1 MTAWVGW
8 LLLSGV
14 LVLAELFT
22 GTFYLLMV
30 AVGMLAGAIAGSLG
44 VRLEWQFV
52 VAAAVAVAGTVVL
65 RRSRF
70 GKREKVSASRDRNV
84 NLDIGQ
90 TINIDLW
97 HPESAGEDAA
107 NSASYTA
114 RVKYRGALWDV
125 ELAPGETAHTGQ
137 FLIQEI
143 RGSRLIVASRS
154 NQK

>member
-8 LLLSGV
+8 ALLGGV

-30 AVGMLAGAIAGSLG
+30 AVGMGAGAIAASVG
-44 VRLEWQFV
+44 VSLEWQFV
-52 VAAAVAVAGTVVL
+52 IAAIVAVAGTVVV

-70 GKREKVSASRDRNV
+70 GKRGKVNAARDRNI

-90 TINIDLW
+90 TINVDLW
-97 HPESAGEDAA
+97 HAESVSDDADKAGL
-107 NSASYTA
+107 YTA

-125 ELAPGETAHTGQ
+125 ELAPGENAHAGQ
-137 FLIQEI
+137 FIIAEI
-143 RGSRLIVASRS
+143 RGSRLIVASHL
-154 NQK
+154 NK